1 MEERKNSPFQSHR
14 LLLEDRQRGT
24 VTGVMDVKSFD
35 EKLILLATEY
45 GLITLKG
52 EKLHINQLD
61 LEKGEVELSSRVDSV
76 VYTEKRGY
84 GQKKEESLLG
94 RLFQ

>member
-61 LEKGEVELSSRVDSV
+61 LIKEEVEL
-76 VYTEKRGY
+76 RGR
-84 GQKKEESLLG
+84 EDREV
-94 RLFQ
+94 